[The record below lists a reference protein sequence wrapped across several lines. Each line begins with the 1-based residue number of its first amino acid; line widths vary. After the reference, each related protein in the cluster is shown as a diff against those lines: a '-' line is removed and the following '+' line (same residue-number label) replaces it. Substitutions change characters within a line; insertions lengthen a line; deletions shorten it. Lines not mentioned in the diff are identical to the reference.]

1 MLGGTR
7 QSPQMLLNM
16 WLFLPPCHSF
26 LGIVGFHVCTD
37 GSLIITFISRVIASQ
52 LVDPYLLPFEVLV
65 WCIWLQIAPIF
76 PKLGYAVSGRR
87 SQSLVSSHS
96 LPYLGEAFLQK
107 SQALPLAICRA
118 VYVWVNREN
127 DKGSIKP
134 FLFYSHQYQFLY
146 IFLLV
151 GKSKLSFPYTCNYS

>member
-1 MLGGTR
+1 
-7 QSPQMLLNM
+7 MLLNM

-26 LGIVGFHVCTD
+26 LGTVGFHVCTD

-76 PKLGYAVSGRR
+76 PKFGYAVSGHR

-107 SQALPLAICRA
+107 SQALPMP
-118 VYVWVNREN
+118 YVGLCMSELTMKMIKAPLNPFCFTAT
-127 DKGSIKP
+127 SISFFTSFFWWASP
-134 FLFYSHQYQFLY
+134 NCHFL
-146 IFLLV
+146 IPV
-151 GKSKLSFPYTCNYS
+151 ITAKSF